1 MINLTV
7 NRKLQ
12 FQAIFILVL
21 LLWSIL
27 FAPVI
32 SYASSPAA
40 ENSETDKTDQYRDS
54 IVRIESICWDGDN
67 VIYQTKSFSGFVIS
81 KDTSG
86 VYVVTANKNLTYSA
100 EEKSAIEESY
110 KLQLKAEE
118 ASDEEENEEN
128 SYKSEP
134 NVRIFEKIE
143 VIFSGDLRVKAS
155 VVGESEQRNLTVLK
169 LEQSIQFDHIPEFPE
184 NGVEHKNQIFLLAYP
199 ESASDGAVY
208 NAENV
213 SITEGT
219 LLDTWKDDELEFFKH
234 DITADAFCT
243 GGLLLYKDGTI
254 AGVFLTGKGDA
265 EGTAI
270 SSDSLKT
277 FLTTLKVPF
286 NEHKKVIVKKK
297 SPILNIV
304 LGIVIFI
311 LLIMTIV
318 RAVKGNLSQ
327 TSGDEKPHPAVS
339 KKQNRKKKSR
349 NNTSSPQAPMVQAS
363 IEYPADKRIVMI
375 RKPYFLIGRTSD
387 VDFILSENKGISRK
401 HACIRYENQNFY
413 LSDLDSTNHTY
424 LNNSELNP
432 GEMRILKNGDRIGVG
447 KETLIFYRQ

>member
-1 MINLTV
+1 M
-7 NRKLQ
+7 
-12 FQAIFILVL
+12 
-21 LLWSIL
+21 
-27 FAPVI
+27 
-32 SYASSPAA
+32 
-40 ENSETDKTDQYRDS
+40 
-54 IVRIESICWDGDN
+54 
-67 VIYQTKSFSGFVIS
+67 
-81 KDTSG
+81 
-86 VYVVTANKNLTYSA
+86 
-100 EEKSAIEESY
+100 
-110 KLQLKAEE
+110 
-118 ASDEEENEEN
+118 
-128 SYKSEP
+128 
-134 NVRIFEKIE
+134 
-143 VIFSGDLRVKAS
+143 
-155 VVGESEQRNLTVLK
+155 
-169 LEQSIQFDHIPEFPE
+169 
-184 NGVEHKNQIFLLAYP
+184 EHKNQIFLLAYP

>member
-1 MINLTV
+1 MTNSTV

-12 FQAIFILVL
+12 YHIILML
-21 LLWSIL
+21 AFFLWSIM
-27 FAPVI
+27 FTPVI
-32 SYASSPAA
+32 SYASSPATGSA
-40 ENSETDKTDQYRDS
+40 AKNKTDQYRDS

-100 EEKSAIEESY
+100 DEKSAIEESY
-110 KLQLKAEE
+110 KFQLQAED

-134 NVRIFEKIE
+134 NVRISEKIE
-143 VIFSGDLRVKAS
+143 VIFSGDLRVKAT

-169 LEQSIQFDHIPEFPE
+169 LEQSIQFDHIPKFPE
-184 NGVEHKNQIFLLAYP
+184 KGVEHKNQITLLAYP

-208 NAENV
+208 NTENV
-213 SITEGT
+213 STTEGT

-254 AGVFLTGKGDA
+254 AGVFLTGNGDA

-311 LLIMTIV
+311 LLIITII

-327 TSGDEKPHPAVS
+327 TSGDEKSYPAVS
-339 KKQNRKKKSR
+339 KKQNRKKQSK
-349 NNTSSPQAPMVQAS
+349 NNTSSTQMPMVQAS
-363 IEYPADKRIVMI
+363 IEYAADKRIVMI
-375 RKPYFLIGRTSD
+375 RKSVFTIGRGRD
-387 VDFILSENKGISRK
+387 ADFVLSENKGISRK

-447 KETLIFYRQ
+447 KEILVFYRQ

>member
-270 SSDSLKT
+270 S
-277 FLTTLKVPF
+277 
-286 NEHKKVIVKKK
+286 
-297 SPILNIV
+297 
-304 LGIVIFI
+304 
-311 LLIMTIV
+311 
-318 RAVKGNLSQ
+318 Q
-327 TSGDEKPHPAVS
+327 
-339 KKQNRKKKSR
+339 
-349 NNTSSPQAPMVQAS
+349 
-363 IEYPADKRIVMI
+363 
-375 RKPYFLIGRTSD
+375 
-387 VDFILSENKGISRK
+387 
-401 HACIRYENQNFY
+401 
-413 LSDLDSTNHTY
+413 
-424 LNNSELNP
+424 
-432 GEMRILKNGDRIGVG
+432 
-447 KETLIFYRQ
+447 